1 MLLEKDTLFDN
12 RYRLINLRGRGA
24 FGEVWQALDEQM
36 NIEVAVK
43 VYIALDTRGIEEF
56 KNEFRV
62 VFGLS
67 HPNLLHASYF
77 GQCDH
82 QPYLV
87 MPFCPNSAATLVGR
101 CDEST
106 LWRFIRDVTSGL
118 AYLHNEDIIHHD
130 IKPDNVL
137 INNRGDFL
145 ISDFGISTKLR
156 STFQRHSR
164 QQNRVNP
171 GGSMAYMAPELFSLS
186 AEAVK
191 ATDIWALGATLYE
204 MVTGEL
210 PFYGQGGV
218 MQLNG
223 GVLNRP
229 KVNYSDALIDTILEC
244 LAKETWNRPKANEL
258 AVLAQ
263 DMIYHHAPPRPP
275 KTPDP
280 FESGGREN
288 EEPLPPDNEPGN
300 NKPVHKN
307 KTWLIVLII
316 LALAVVL
323 LAGGGVL
330 TWWLTSRYSNNNAEQ
345 RFFENC
351 VNSNDYRTFLK
362 LYPDGKNAELA
373 KAKLEELY
381 QDSCDKANNAKGL
394 VDANQIQ
401 LKDELKP
408 EPKPEDK
415 GKKEKDKGKDI
426 DKGKN
431 KYSKPNLSD
440 SKDDL
445 GDGKNDNRLVSLD
458 KPQNKG
464 GGLTPVTPEGG
475 GKANLTPTQS
485 APAKNEEE
493 AYNRCVKSNSYEAC
507 ADYLDKWGTKDKRNE
522 SHFNSIRSLFVRLY
536 RAKANSCSTKEEC
549 EKFLKEHN
557 RILKRVRM
565 AGSAIDTETRKIV
578 EDKLK
583 RF

>member
-24 FGEVWQALDEQM
+24 FGEVWQARDEQM

-43 VYIALDTRGIEEF
+43 IYIALDERGIEEF

-87 MPFCPNSAATLVGR
+87 MPFCPNSAATLIGR
-101 CDEST
+101 CDENT
-106 LWRFIRDVTSGL
+106 VWRFIRDVTSGL

-137 INNRGDFL
+137 IDYRGNFL

-156 STFQRHSR
+156 TTFQRHSR
-164 QQNRVNP
+164 LQNRVAP

-210 PFYGQGGV
+210 PFFGQGGV
-218 MQLNG
+218 IQLNG
-223 GVLNRP
+223 GMLDRP
-229 KVNYSDALIDTILEC
+229 QVNYSDALIDTILEC

-263 DMIYHHAPPRPP
+263 DMLYHHSPHQPP
-275 KTPDP
+275 KAPDP

-307 KTWLIVLII
+307 KTWLIVLI
-316 LALAVVL
+316 ALL
-323 LAGGGVL
+323 IGGLGFL
-330 TWWLTSRYSNNNAEQ
+330 IGWWLTQRSSGRQAEQ
-345 RFFENC
+345 RLFERC
-351 VNSNDYRTFLK
+351 VTANDYRTFLA
-362 LYPDGKNAELA
+362 LYPDGKNAEFAQTKLA
-373 KAKLEELY
+373 ELVS
-381 QDSCDKANNAKGL
+381 DSTADARGLKKVDLTNN
-394 VDANQIQ
+394 
-401 LKDELKP
+401 EPKP

-431 KYSKPNLSD
+431 KYDNNREPNLSD
-440 SKDDL
+440 SKGDL
-445 GDGKNDNRLVSLD
+445 SDGNGNKDRLAPID
-458 KPQNKG
+458 KPQSKG
-464 GGLTPVTPEGG
+464 GRLMP
-475 GKANLTPTQS
+475 AAS
-485 APAKNEEE
+485 APDEGKTNLSPAQSSPTKNEEE
-493 AYNRCVKSNSYEAC
+493 AYNRCLKNNSYEAC

>member
-24 FGEVWQALDEQM
+24 FGEVWQARDEQM

-43 VYIALDTRGIEEF
+43 IYIALDERGIEEF

-101 CDEST
+101 CDENT
-106 LWRFIRDVTSGL
+106 VWRFIRDVTSGL

-137 INNRGDFL
+137 IDYRGNFL

-156 STFQRHSR
+156 TTFQRHSR
-164 QQNRVNP
+164 LQNRVAP

-210 PFYGQGGV
+210 PFFGQGGV
-218 MQLNG
+218 IQLNG
-223 GVLNRP
+223 GMLDRP
-229 KVNYSDALIDTILEC
+229 QVNYSDALIDTILEC

-263 DMIYHHAPPRPP
+263 DMLYHHSPHQPP
-275 KTPDP
+275 KAPDP

-307 KTWLIVLII
+307 KTWLIVLI
-316 LALAVVL
+316 ALL
-323 LAGGGVL
+323 IGGLGFL
-330 TWWLTSRYSNNNAEQ
+330 IGWWLTQRSSGRQAEQ
-345 RFFENC
+345 RLFERC
-351 VNSNDYRTFLK
+351 VTANDYRTFLA
-362 LYPDGKNAELA
+362 LYPDGKNAEFAQTKLA
-373 KAKLEELY
+373 ELVS
-381 QDSCDKANNAKGL
+381 DSTADARGLKKVDLTNN
-394 VDANQIQ
+394 
-401 LKDELKP
+401 EPKP

-431 KYSKPNLSD
+431 KYDNNREPNLSD
-440 SKDDL
+440 SKGDL
-445 GDGKNDNRLVSLD
+445 SDGNGNKDRLAPID
-458 KPQNKG
+458 KPQSKG
-464 GGLTPVTPEGG
+464 GRLMP
-475 GKANLTPTQS
+475 A
-485 APAKNEEE
+485 APAPDEGKTNLSPAQSSPTKNEEE
-493 AYNRCVKSNSYEAC
+493 AYNRCLKNNSYEAC

>member
-24 FGEVWQALDEQM
+24 FGEVWQARDEQM

-43 VYIALDTRGIEEF
+43 IYIALDERGIEEF

-101 CDEST
+101 CDETT
-106 LWRFIRDVTSGL
+106 LWRFIHDVTSGL

-137 INNRGDFL
+137 IDYRGNFL

-156 STFQRHSR
+156 TTFQRHSR
-164 QQNRVNP
+164 LQNRVAP

-210 PFYGQGGV
+210 PFFGQGGV
-218 MQLNG
+218 IQLNG
-223 GVLNRP
+223 GMLDRP
-229 KVNYSDALIDTILEC
+229 QVNYSDALIDTILEC

-263 DMIYHHAPPRPP
+263 DMIYHHAPPQPP

-307 KTWLIVLII
+307 KTWLIVLI
-316 LALAVVL
+316 ALL
-323 LAGGGVL
+323 IGGLGFL
-330 TWWLTSRYSNNNAEQ
+330 IGWWLTQRSSGRQAEQ
-345 RFFENC
+345 KLFERC
-351 VNSNDYRTFLK
+351 VTANDFRTYLA
-362 LYPDGKNAELA
+362 LYPDGKNAEFAQTKLA
-373 KAKLEELY
+373 ELVS
-381 QDSCDKANNAKGL
+381 DSTADARELTKVDLTNN
-394 VDANQIQ
+394 
-401 LKDELKP
+401 EPKP

-431 KYSKPNLSD
+431 KYDNNSEPNLSD
-440 SKDDL
+440 SKGDL
-445 GDGKNDNRLVSLD
+445 SDGKGNKDRLAPID
-458 KPQNKG
+458 KPQSKG
-464 GGLTPVTPEGG
+464 GRLMP
-475 GKANLTPTQS
+475 A
-485 APAKNEEE
+485 APAPDEGKTNLSPAQSSPTKNEEE
-493 AYNRCVKSNSYEAC
+493 AYNRCLKSNTYEAC
-507 ADYLDKWGTKDKRNE
+507 ADYLDKWGGIGKKNE
-522 SHFNSIRSLFVRLY
+522 SHFKSIQQLFTKLY
-536 RAKANSCSTKEEC
+536 RTKVSSCRTKEEC
-549 EKFLKEHN
+549 EKFLREHN
-557 RILKRVRM
+557 GIMRKARM
-565 AGSAIDTETRKIV
+565 TGSSVDIQTREIV
-578 EDKLK
+578 ENKLK
-583 RF
+583 NF

>member
-1 MLLEKDTLFDN
+1 
-12 RYRLINLRGRGA
+12 
-24 FGEVWQALDEQM
+24 M

-43 VYIALDTRGIEEF
+43 IYIALDARGIEEF

-77 GQCDH
+77 GQCDN

-87 MPFCPNSAATLVGR
+87 MPFCPNSATTLVGR
-101 CDEST
+101 CDENT
-106 LWRFIRDVTSGL
+106 VWRFIRDVTSGL
-118 AYLHNEDIIHHD
+118 AYLHNEDIIHND

-137 INNRGDFL
+137 IDYRGNFL

-156 STFQRHSR
+156 TTFQRHSR
-164 QQNRVNP
+164 LQNRVAP

-210 PFYGQGGV
+210 PFFGQGGV
-218 MQLNG
+218 IQLNG
-223 GVLNRP
+223 GMLDRP
-229 KVNYSDALIDTILEC
+229 QVNYSDALIDTILDC
-244 LAKETWNRPKANEL
+244 LAKEAWNRPKANEL

-263 DMIYHHAPPRPP
+263 DMLYHHSPHQPP

-288 EEPLPPDNEPGN
+288 EEPLPPDNEPEN
-300 NKPVHKN
+300 NKPFHKN
-307 KTWLIVLII
+307 KTWLIVLI
-316 LALAVVL
+316 ALL
-323 LAGGGVL
+323 IGGLGFL
-330 TWWLTSRYSNNNAEQ
+330 IGWWLTQRSSGRQAEQ
-345 RFFENC
+345 KLYERC
-351 VNSNDYRTFLK
+351 ITANDYRTYLA
-362 LYPDGKNAELA
+362 LYPDGKNAEFAQTKLA
-373 KAKLEELY
+373 ELVS
-381 QDSCDKANNAKGL
+381 DSTADARGLKKVDLTNN
-394 VDANQIQ
+394 
-401 LKDELKP
+401 EPKP

-431 KYSKPNLSD
+431 KYDNNSKPSKPNLSD

-464 GGLTPVTPEGG
+464 GGLTPVTPDEGR
-475 GKANLTPTQS
+475 KSNI
-485 APAKNEEE
+485 APAQSSPSKAEEE
-493 AYNRCVKSNSYEAC
+493 AYNRCLKSNSYEVC
-507 ADYLDKWGTKDKRNE
+507 ADYLGKWGGKDKKNE
-522 SHFNSIRSLFVRLY
+522 SHFRSIQQLFAKLY
-536 RAKANSCSTKEEC
+536 RAKANSCRTKEEC
-549 EKFLKEHN
+549 EKFLREHD
-557 RILKRVRM
+557 RIMKRARLIGGSIDM
-565 AGSAIDTETRKIV
+565 ATREIV
-578 EDKLK
+578 ENKLK
-583 RF
+583 SFEV

>member
-24 FGEVWQALDEQM
+24 FGEVWQARDEQM

-43 VYIALDTRGIEEF
+43 IYIALDERGIEEF

-101 CDEST
+101 CDENT
-106 LWRFIRDVTSGL
+106 VWRFIRDVTSGL

-137 INNRGDFL
+137 IDYRGNFL

-156 STFQRHSR
+156 TTFQRHSR
-164 QQNRVNP
+164 LQNRVAP

-210 PFYGQGGV
+210 PFFGQGGV
-218 MQLNG
+218 IQLNG
-223 GVLNRP
+223 GMLDRP
-229 KVNYSDALIDTILEC
+229 QVNYSDALIDTILEC

-263 DMIYHHAPPRPP
+263 DMLYHHSPPQPP
-275 KTPDP
+275 KAPDP

-307 KTWLIVLII
+307 KTWLIVLI
-316 LALAVVL
+316 ALL
-323 LAGGGVL
+323 IGGLGFL
-330 TWWLTSRYSNNNAEQ
+330 IGWWLTQRSSGRQAEQ
-345 RFFENC
+345 KLYERC
-351 VNSNDYRTFLK
+351 ITANDYRTYLA
-362 LYPDGKNAELA
+362 LYPDGKNAEFAQTKLA
-373 KAKLEELY
+373 ELVS
-381 QDSCDKANNAKGL
+381 DSTADARGLKKVDLTNN
-394 VDANQIQ
+394 
-401 LKDELKP
+401 EPKP

-431 KYSKPNLSD
+431 KYDNNREPNLSD

-445 GDGKNDNRLVSLD
+445 GDGKNDNRLAPID
-458 KPQNKG
+458 KPQSKG
-464 GGLTPVTPEGG
+464 GRLMP
-475 GKANLTPTQS
+475 A
-485 APAKNEEE
+485 APAPDEGKTNLSPAQSSPTKNEEE
-493 AYNRCVKSNSYEAC
+493 AYNRCLKSNSYEVC
-507 ADYLDKWGTKDKRNE
+507 ADYLGKWGDKDKKNDG
-522 SHFNSIRSLFVRLY
+522 HFNAIRQMFAKLY
-536 RAKANSCSTKEEC
+536 IAKANSCHTREEC
-549 EKFLKEHN
+549 EKFLREHN
-557 RILKRVRM
+557 GIMRKARM
-565 AGSAIDTETRKIV
+565 TGSSVDIQTREIV
-578 EDKLK
+578 ENKLK
-583 RF
+583 NF

>member
-24 FGEVWQALDEQM
+24 FGEVWQARDEQM

-43 VYIALDTRGIEEF
+43 IYIALDERGIEEF

-101 CDEST
+101 CDENT
-106 LWRFIRDVTSGL
+106 VWRFIHDVTSGL

-137 INNRGDFL
+137 IDYRGNFL

-156 STFQRHSR
+156 TTFQRHSR
-164 QQNRVNP
+164 LQNRVAP

-210 PFYGQGGV
+210 PFFGQGGV
-218 MQLNG
+218 IQLNG
-223 GVLNRP
+223 GMLDRP
-229 KVNYSDALIDTILEC
+229 QVNYSDALIDTILEC

-263 DMIYHHAPPRPP
+263 DMIYHHAPPQPP

-307 KTWLIVLII
+307 KTWLIVLI
-316 LALAVVL
+316 ALL
-323 LAGGGVL
+323 IGGLGFL
-330 TWWLTSRYSNNNAEQ
+330 IGWWLTQRSSGRQAEQ
-345 RFFENC
+345 KLFERC
-351 VNSNDYRTFLK
+351 VTANDFRTYLA
-362 LYPDGKNAELA
+362 LYPDGKNAEFAQTKLA
-373 KAKLEELY
+373 ELVS
-381 QDSCDKANNAKGL
+381 DSTADARELTKVDLTNN
-394 VDANQIQ
+394 
-401 LKDELKP
+401 EPKP

-431 KYSKPNLSD
+431 KYDNNSEPNLSD
-440 SKDDL
+440 SKGDL
-445 GDGKNDNRLVSLD
+445 SDGKGNKDRLAPID
-458 KPQNKG
+458 KPQSKG
-464 GGLTPVTPEGG
+464 GRLMP
-475 GKANLTPTQS
+475 A
-485 APAKNEEE
+485 APAPDEGKTNLSPAQSSPTKNEEE
-493 AYNRCVKSNSYEAC
+493 AYNRCLKSNTYEAC
-507 ADYLDKWGTKDKRNE
+507 ADYLDKWGGIGKKNE
-522 SHFNSIRSLFVRLY
+522 SHFKSIQQLFTKLY
-536 RAKANSCSTKEEC
+536 RTKVSSCRTKEEC
-549 EKFLKEHN
+549 EKFLREHN
-557 RILKRVRM
+557 GIMRKARM
-565 AGSAIDTETRKIV
+565 TGSSVDIQTREIV
-578 EDKLK
+578 ENKLK
-583 RF
+583 NF

>member
-24 FGEVWQALDEQM
+24 FGEVWQARDEQM

-43 VYIALDTRGIEEF
+43 IYIALDERGIEEF

-101 CDEST
+101 CDETT
-106 LWRFIRDVTSGL
+106 LWRFIHDVTSGL

-137 INNRGDFL
+137 IDYRGNFL

-156 STFQRHSR
+156 TTFQRHSR
-164 QQNRVNP
+164 LQNRVAP

-210 PFYGQGGV
+210 PFFGQGGV
-218 MQLNG
+218 IQLNG
-223 GVLNRP
+223 GMLDRP
-229 KVNYSDALIDTILEC
+229 QVNYSDALIDTILEC

-263 DMIYHHAPPRPP
+263 DMLYHHSPHQPP

-307 KTWLIVLII
+307 KTWLIVLI
-316 LALAVVL
+316 ALL
-323 LAGGGVL
+323 IGGLGFL
-330 TWWLTSRYSNNNAEQ
+330 IGWWLTQRNSGRQAEQ
-345 RFFENC
+345 KLYERC
-351 VNSNDYRTFLK
+351 ISANDYRTYLA
-362 LYPDGKNAELA
+362 LYPDGKNAEFA
-373 KAKLEELY
+373 KTKLEELY
-381 QDSCDKANNAKGL
+381 QDSCDKAIGLERVDLTNN
-394 VDANQIQ
+394 
-401 LKDELKP
+401 EPKP
-408 EPKPEDK
+408 EPKPDDK
-415 GKKEKDKGKDI
+415 VKKEEKKVEKMEKDKDNIRGKNNLLPDSKEGFGDGNGNKDRLAPI
-426 DKGKN
+426 DK
-431 KYSKPNLSD
+431 PH
-440 SKDDL
+440 
-445 GDGKNDNRLVSLD
+445 
-458 KPQNKG
+458 
-464 GGLTPVTPEGG
+464 GGLTPAAPKD
-475 GKANLTPTQS
+475 GKTNLSPTQS
-485 APAKNEEE
+485 SPATAEEE
-493 AYNRCVKSNSYEAC
+493 AYNRCLKSNSYEVC
-507 ADYLDKWGTKDKRNE
+507 ADYLGKWGGKDKKNE
-522 SHFNSIRSLFVRLY
+522 SHFRSIQQLFAKLY
-536 RAKANSCSTKEEC
+536 RAKANSCRTKEEC
-549 EKFLKEHN
+549 EKFLREHD
-557 RILKRVRM
+557 RIMKRARLIGGSIDM
-565 AGSAIDTETRKIV
+565 ATREIV
-578 EDKLK
+578 ENKLK
-583 RF
+583 SF

>member
-24 FGEVWQALDEQM
+24 FGEVWQARDEQM

-43 VYIALDTRGIEEF
+43 IYIALDERGIEEF

-101 CDEST
+101 CDENT
-106 LWRFIRDVTSGL
+106 VWRFIRDVTSGL

-137 INNRGDFL
+137 IDYRGNFL

-156 STFQRHSR
+156 TTFQRHSR
-164 QQNRVNP
+164 LQNRVAP

-210 PFYGQGGV
+210 PFFGQGGV
-218 MQLNG
+218 IQLNG
-223 GVLNRP
+223 GMLDRP
-229 KVNYSDALIDTILEC
+229 QVNYSDALIDTILEC

-263 DMIYHHAPPRPP
+263 DMLYHHSPPQPP
-275 KTPDP
+275 KAPDP
-280 FESGGREN
+280 FESGGQEN

-307 KTWLIVLII
+307 KTWLIVLI
-316 LALAVVL
+316 ALL
-323 LAGGGVL
+323 IGGLGFL
-330 TWWLTSRYSNNNAEQ
+330 IGWWLTQRSSGQQAEQ
-345 RFFENC
+345 KLFERC
-351 VNSNDYRTFLK
+351 VTANDYRTYLA
-362 LYPDGKNAELA
+362 LYPDGKNTEFA
-373 KAKLEELY
+373 KTKLEELY
-381 QDSCDKANNAKGL
+381 QDSCDKANEAKGL
-394 VDANQIQ
+394 EKCDPTNN
-401 LKDELKP
+401 
-408 EPKPEDK
+408 EPKSEPKQDDK

-431 KYSKPNLSD
+431 KDNIRGKNILPDSKEESNDGNTGLKDDSKP
-440 SKDDL
+440 SKGKL
-445 GDGKNDNRLVSLD
+445 TPAAPKDGK
-458 KPQNKG
+458 
-464 GGLTPVTPEGG
+464 T
-475 GKANLTPTQS
+475 NLTPNQS

-493 AYNRCVKSNSYEAC
+493 AYNRCLKSNSYEAC
-507 ADYLDKWGTKDKRNE
+507 AEYLDKYGDAKTRDEAHWNTVKQM
-522 SHFNSIRSLFVRLY
+522 FVRLY
-536 RAKANSCSTKEEC
+536 KKKAHECDTKEKC
-549 EKFLKEHN
+549 EKFLREHDGIM
-557 RILKRVRM
+557 RRARM
-565 AGSAIDTETRKIV
+565 TRSSVDIQTMKIV
-578 EDKLK
+578 VDKLK
-583 RF
+583 SF

>member
-24 FGEVWQALDEQM
+24 FGEVWQARDEQM

-43 VYIALDTRGIEEF
+43 IYIALDERGIEEF

-101 CDEST
+101 CDENT
-106 LWRFIRDVTSGL
+106 VWRFIRDVTSGL

-137 INNRGDFL
+137 IDYRGNFL

-156 STFQRHSR
+156 TTFQRHSR
-164 QQNRVNP
+164 LQNRVAP

-210 PFYGQGGV
+210 PFFGQGGV
-218 MQLNG
+218 IQLNG
-223 GVLNRP
+223 GMLDRP
-229 KVNYSDALIDTILEC
+229 QVNYSDALIDTILEC

-263 DMIYHHAPPRPP
+263 DMLYHHSPHQPP

-280 FESGGREN
+280 FESGGQEN

-307 KTWLIVLII
+307 KTWLIVLI
-316 LALAVVL
+316 ALL
-323 LAGGGVL
+323 IGGLGFL
-330 TWWLTSRYSNNNAEQ
+330 IGWWLTQRSSGRQAEQ
-345 RFFENC
+345 RLFERC
-351 VNSNDYRTFLK
+351 VTANDYRTFLA
-362 LYPDGKNAELA
+362 LYPDGKNAEPA
-373 KAKLEELY
+373 KMKLEELY
-381 QDSCDKANNAKGL
+381 QDSCDKANEAKGL
-394 VDANQIQ
+394 EKVVQEQTKAENKTEAKQD
-401 LKDELKP
+401 
-408 EPKPEDK
+408 
-415 GKKEKDKGKDI
+415 EKDK
-426 DKGKN
+426 KGKEVD
-431 KYSKPNLSD
+431 KRKSKDDNDYNRGTLRD

-464 GGLTPVTPEGG
+464 GGLTPATPDEGR
-475 GKANLTPTQS
+475 KSNI
-485 APAKNEEE
+485 APAQSSPSKAEEE
-493 AYNRCVKSNSYEAC
+493 AYNRCLKSNTYVAC
-507 ADYLDKWGTKDKRNE
+507 ADYLDKYGDAKTRNE
-522 SHFNSIRSLFVRLY
+522 AHWHTVIQVFARLY
-536 RAKANSCSTKEEC
+536 KKKAHECDTKEKC
-549 EKFLKEHN
+549 ERFLREHDG
-557 RILKRVRM
+557 IMKKARM
-565 AGSAIDTETRKIV
+565 AHSTIDNETRKMV
-578 EDKLK
+578 ENKLNS
-583 RF
+583 F

>member
-24 FGEVWQALDEQM
+24 FGEVWQARDEQM

-43 VYIALDTRGIEEF
+43 IYIALDERGIEEF

-101 CDEST
+101 CDENT
-106 LWRFIRDVTSGL
+106 VWRFIRDVTSGL

-137 INNRGDFL
+137 IDYRGNFL

-156 STFQRHSR
+156 TTFQRHSR
-164 QQNRVNP
+164 LQNRVAP

-210 PFYGQGGV
+210 PFFGQGGV
-218 MQLNG
+218 IQLNG
-223 GVLNRP
+223 GMLDRP
-229 KVNYSDALIDTILEC
+229 QVNYSDALIDTILEC

-263 DMIYHHAPPRPP
+263 DMLYHHSPPQPP
-275 KTPDP
+275 KAPDP
-280 FESGGREN
+280 VESGGRED
-288 EEPLPPDNEPGN
+288 EESLPPDNEPGN

-307 KTWLIVLII
+307 KTWLIVLI
-316 LALAVVL
+316 ALL
-323 LAGGGVL
+323 IGGLGFL
-330 TWWLTSRYSNNNAEQ
+330 IGWWLTQRSSGQQAEQ
-345 RFFENC
+345 KLFERC
-351 VNSNDYRTFLK
+351 ITANDYRTYLA
-362 LYPDGKNAELA
+362 LYPDGKNAEFAKTKLAELVADSTA
-373 KAKLEELY
+373 KAIGLEKV
-381 QDSCDKANNAKGL
+381 DPTNN
-394 VDANQIQ
+394 
-401 LKDELKP
+401 EPKP
-408 EPKPEDK
+408 EPKPDEK

-426 DKGKN
+426 DKGKDKN
-431 KYSKPNLSD
+431 KDNNLEKSNLRDPIGGLDDDNNDRLAPISKPH
-440 SKDDL
+440 
-445 GDGKNDNRLVSLD
+445 

-464 GGLTPVTPEGG
+464 GGLTPVTPGGG

-485 APAKNEEE
+485 APALNEEE
-493 AYNRCVKSNSYEAC
+493 AYKRCLRSNSFEAC
-507 ADYLDKWGTKDKRNE
+507 ADYLDKWGEKGKKNE
-522 SHFNSIRSLFVRLY
+522 AHFKSIQQLFANLY
-536 RAKANSCSTKEEC
+536 KAKAKSCSTKEEC
-549 EKFLKEHN
+549 EKFLKEHD
-557 RILKRVRM
+557 RIMKRVRM
-565 AGSAIDTETRKIV
+565 AGSAIDT
-578 EDKLK
+578 
-583 RF
+583 